1 MSFPNIHALEVP
13 LEVGLTPYQ
22 MIGIPIAIVG
32 AILMS
37 ISAMLQHRGVS
48 KVDEGSQT
56 SSSEGLGAQQFWKL
70 LQRPSWL
77 FGTLLIGIAILC
89 QLGALHFAP
98 LVVVQPL
105 GVVSLIVTT
114 LVTAKQTRRRLQRG
128 KIIAVLTSVIGIAG
142 FVSVAATVAT
152 DSRVSDRQVLTVLI
166 VAVVVALTTLIA
178 FLFLRH
184 TRARNLFYIIAGG
197 VLYGFVATFAKVI
210 LARLQTD
217 GIDGYAILCAAGL
230 VLTLLVGGYFVQT
243 AYATGTTEMVI
254 AGLTVVDPIVAVTIG
269 IVVLG
274 EVAGATIITYVLFVI
289 LGAIAVLGVFLLELT
304 QSDDE
309 IRAARRHAL
318 GVATG
323 QIDTRPSAALDAT
336 EEPTN

>member
-1 MSFPNIHALEVP
+1 
-13 LEVGLTPYQ
+13 
-22 MIGIPIAIVG
+22 MIGIPIAIIG
-32 AILMS
+32 AVLMS
-37 ISAMLQHRGVS
+37 ISAMLQHRGVA
-48 KVDEGSQT
+48 KVEEGSGT
-56 SSSEGLGAQQFWKL
+56 HGSEGLGAQQFWKL

-77 FGTLLIGIAILC
+77 FGTLLIGVAILC

-114 LVTAKQTRRRLQRG
+114 LVTARQTRRRLQRG
-128 KIIAVLTSVIGIAG
+128 KIIAVMTSVIGIAG

-152 DSRVSDRQVLTVLI
+152 DSRVTDRQVITVMV
-166 VAVVVALTTLIA
+166 VALAVALTTTVA

-217 GIDGYAILCAAGL
+217 GIDVYTLLCATGL
-230 VLTLLVGGYFVQT
+230 LLTLLVGGYFVQT

-274 EVAGATIITYVLFVI
+274 EVAGATVVTYVLFGI
-289 LGAIAVLGVFLLELT
+289 LGAIAVLGVFLLELA
-304 QSDDE
+304 QSEDE
-309 IRAARRHAL
+309 IHAARRHAL
-318 GVATG
+318 GIATG
-323 QIDTRPSAALDAT
+323 EIDTLAT
-336 EEPTN
+336 DTATGEDEAGR